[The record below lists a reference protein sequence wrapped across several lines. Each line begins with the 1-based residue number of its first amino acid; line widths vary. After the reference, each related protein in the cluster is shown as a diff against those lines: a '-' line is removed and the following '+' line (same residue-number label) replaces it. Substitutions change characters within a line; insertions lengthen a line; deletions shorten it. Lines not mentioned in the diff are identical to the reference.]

1 MHDPKTLF
9 EALFAPR
16 RIALVGASA
25 DVTKTT
31 SRPQRFLRKH
41 GFAGEILPINPSRRE
56 ILGEAAYAS
65 LDAVPGEIDHA
76 YILLNGRAAV
86 DALAACGRRGV
97 TVASILAGGF
107 ADAGAAGASMQ
118 DDLVRIVRD
127 TGIRLV
133 GPNSIGTVST
143 DPPVAL
149 TANAAFAVEH
159 LRKGRWA
166 VVSQSGSLIGAL
178 LSRAD
183 ARGIGFSRLI
193 SVGNEVDLAVGEIA
207 DLLVDDPASDAI
219 LLFMETLRDGER
231 LARAARRA
239 HAAGKPMIAYKLGRS
254 EVGQELAKSHTG
266 AIAGSDATFDAFCHR
281 HGIARVSMFESLV
294 DVPALLVARPKVG
307 DRGASGGQA
316 RGPQASGPL
325 ASSPQPSN
333 PQPRGRRV
341 AVATTT
347 GGGAAMVVD
356 NMAVAGLDSV
366 GPPQALVDWL
376 NPLGIAAGEG
386 RLVDLTLAG
395 AKPEIVAGTIERLLA
410 DDGNDAVIF
419 VVGSSAQFNP
429 ELAVE
434 PLLAFARS
442 AKPFAVSLTPSAER
456 SVALLTAAGVPV
468 FRHPESCAEAMAVCL
483 LRPTPQPVPELPE
496 PSSATRDAL
505 ADGRRS
511 GFDERRAAALFAAL
525 GVPMARAMAVPDAR
539 RVAAAVDEIGGPVA
553 LKILSA
559 DIAHKTE
566 AGGVA
571 LGLPDGQHAAVAARD
586 MEKHV
591 RAHSPGARLEGF
603 LVQKMERGLAEVIV
617 GFRRDP
623 LVGPTVTVGLG
634 GVLAELY
641 KDAATRLAP
650 VDEVEARQMIEAV
663 KGLAILRGYRNL
675 PRGDV
680 SALAR
685 AVAAFSTLA
694 HEGFAD
700 VSDAEINPLLV
711 KRDGEG
717 VVAVDG
723 LVVLG

>member
-1 MHDPKTLF
+1 MSELFHALF
-9 EALFAPR
+9 EPT
-16 RIALVGASA
+16 RIALIGASS
-25 DVTKTT
+25 DETRTT
-31 SRPQRFLRKH
+31 SRPQRFLARH
-41 GFAGEILPINPSRRE
+41 GFRGEVLPVNPGRAE
-56 ILGEAAYAS
+56 IFGLRAYRDI
-65 LDAVPGEIDHA
+65 DAIVGDIDHA
-76 YILLNGRAAV
+76 YILLNGRQAV

-97 TVASILAGGF
+97 KVASILAGGF

-118 DDLVRIVRD
+118 EELVRIVRE

-143 DPPVAL
+143 DPPMAL
-149 TANAAFAVEH
+149 TANAAFAVEK
-159 LRKGRWA
+159 LRTGDWGL
-166 VVSQSGSLIGAL
+166 VSQSGSLIGAL

-193 SVGNEVDLAVGEIA
+193 SVGNEVDLKVGEIA
-207 DLLVDDPASDAI
+207 DLLVDDPRTRAI

-239 HAAGKPMIAYKLGRS
+239 HAAGKPVVAYKLGRS
-254 EVGQELAKSHTG
+254 DIGQELAKSHTG
-266 AIAGSDATFDAFCHR
+266 AIAGSDATFDAFCRR

-294 DVPALLVARPKVG
+294 DVPSLLVDRPPAK
-307 DRGASGGQA
+307 
-316 RGPQASGPL
+316 
-325 ASSPQPSN
+325 
-333 PQPRGRRV
+333 GRRV

-356 NMAVAGLDSV
+356 GMAMAGLDIS
-366 GPPQALVDWL
+366 GPPPALVDWL
-376 NPLGIAAGEG
+376 KPLGIAAGEG
-386 RLVDLTLAG
+386 KLVDLTLAG
-395 AKPEIVAGTIERLLA
+395 AKPEIVSGTIERLLA

-434 PLLAFARS
+434 PLVRFARS
-442 AKPFAVSLTPSAER
+442 DKPFAVSLTPAADKSL
-456 SVALLTAAGVPV
+456 ALLTAAGVPA

-483 LRPTPQPVPELPE
+483 LRPAPQPVP
-496 PSSATRDAL
+496 AL
-505 ADGRRS
+505 AEPAVNALASLAEGRDK
-511 GFDERRAAALFAAL
+511 GFDERRAAQLFSAL
-525 GVPMARAMAVPDAR
+525 GVPMARSMAVPDAR
-539 RVAAAVDEIGGPVA
+539 RVPAAVESVGAPVA

-571 LGLPDGQHAAVAARD
+571 LGLPDGPAAALAAREI
-586 MEKHV
+586 EKKV
-591 RAHSPGARLEGF
+591 QAHAPKARLEGF
-603 LVQKMERGLAEVIV
+603 LVQKMERGLAEVIL

-634 GVLAELY
+634 GVLAEIY

-650 VDEVEARQMIEAV
+650 VSEAEARDMIGEV
-663 KGLAILRGYRNL
+663 KGLATIRGYRNL

-680 SALAR
+680 GALAR
-685 AVAAFSTLA
+685 TIAAFSTLA
-694 HEGFAD
+694 HKAFAD
-700 VSDAEINPLLV
+700 VREAEINPLLV

-723 LVVLG
+723 LIVV

>member
-1 MHDPKTLF
+1 MNDPKTLF
-9 EALFAPR
+9 EALFQPK
-16 RIALVGASA
+16 RIALIGASA

-41 GFAGEILPINPSRRE
+41 GFGGEILPINPSRRE
-56 ILGEAAYAS
+56 ILGETAYAS
-65 LDAVPGEIDHA
+65 LDAVSGDIDHA

-97 TVASILAGGF
+97 KVASILAGGF

-118 DDLVRIVRD
+118 DELVRIVRD
-127 TGIRLV
+127 TSVRLV

-207 DLLVDDPASDAI
+207 DLLVDDPATDAI

-239 HAAGKPMIAYKLGRS
+239 HAAGKPMVAYKLGRS
-254 EVGQELAKSHTG
+254 EIGQELAKSHTG
-266 AIAGSDATFDAFCHR
+266 AIAGSDATFDAFCRR

-294 DVPALLVARPKVG
+294 DVPALLVDRPP
-307 DRGASGGQA
+307 A
-316 RGPQASGPL
+316 RGK
-325 ASSPQPSN
+325 
-333 PQPRGRRV
+333 RV

-356 NMAVAGLDSV
+356 NMAVAGLDIAD
-366 GPPQALVDWL
+366 PPQVLVDWL
-376 NPLGIAAGEG
+376 KPLGIVAGEG
-386 RLVDLTLAG
+386 KLVDLTLAG

-434 PLLAFARS
+434 PLLKFARS
-442 AKPFAVSLTPSAER
+442 AKPFAVSLTPSAEK

-483 LRPTPQPVPELPE
+483 LRPTPQPVPTLSE
-496 PSSATRDAL
+496 PASAARDAL
-505 ADGRRS
+505 EHGRRS

-525 GVPMARAMAVPDAR
+525 GMPMARAMAVADSR

-571 LGLPDGQHAAVAARD
+571 LGLPDGQHAAVATRD
-586 MEKHV
+586 MEKRV
-591 RAHSPGARLEGF
+591 RAHSPQARLEGF
-603 LVQKMERGLAEVIV
+603 LVQKMERGLAEVIL

-650 VDEVEARQMIEAV
+650 VDEREARQMIEEV

-680 SALAR
+680 AALAQ

-694 HEGFAD
+694 HAAFAD

-723 LVVLG
+723 LVVLRAA

>member
-1 MHDPKTLF
+1 MSLPDTLF
-9 EALFAPR
+9 AALFEPR

-25 DVTKTT
+25 DETKTT

-41 GFAGEILPINPSRRE
+41 GFGGAILPVNPTRDE
-56 ILGEAAYAS
+56 VLGEKAYNDLEAI
-65 LDAVPGEIDHA
+65 PGEIDHA

-97 TVASILAGGF
+97 RVASILAGGF
-107 ADAGAAGASMQ
+107 ADAGAAGASLQ
-118 DDLVRIVRD
+118 DDLLRIVRE

-143 DPPVAL
+143 DPAVAL
-149 TANAAFAVEH
+149 TANAAFAVDK
-159 LRKGRWA
+159 LRVGRWA

-207 DLLVDDPASDAI
+207 DLLVDDPKTDAI

-254 EVGQELAKSHTG
+254 AVGQELAKSHTG
-266 AIAGSDATFDAFCHR
+266 AIAGSDATFDAFCRR

-294 DVPALLVARPKVG
+294 DVPALLVDRSPAPKSKK
-307 DRGASGGQA
+307 RGK
-316 RGPQASGPL
+316 
-325 ASSPQPSN
+325 
-333 PQPRGRRV
+333 RV

-356 NMAVAGLDSV
+356 GMAMAGLDIV
-366 GPPQALVDWL
+366 DPPQALVDWL
-376 NPLGIAAGEG
+376 KPLGIAAGEG
-386 RLVDLTLAG
+386 KLVDLTLAG
-395 AKPEIVAGTIERLLA
+395 AKPAIVAGTIERLLA

-434 PLLAFARS
+434 PLVRFARTV
-442 AKPFAVSLTPSAER
+442 KPFAVSLTPAAEK
-456 SVALLTAAGVPV
+456 SLALLTAAGVPA

-483 LRPTPQPVPELPE
+483 LRPVPQPV
-496 PSSATRDAL
+496 SAL
-505 ADGRRS
+505 AEPLRQALDAFEAGRVS
-511 GFDERRAAALFAAL
+511 GFDERRAADLFGAL
-525 GVPMARAMAVPDAR
+525 GVPLAKALAVPDAKR
-539 RVAAAVDEIGGPVA
+539 IAAAVAEVGAPVV
-553 LKILSA
+553 LKILST
-559 DIAHKTE
+559 DIPHKTE

-571 LGLPDGQHAAVAARD
+571 LGLPDGQTAAVAARE
-586 MEKHV
+586 MEKRV
-591 RAHSPGARLEGF
+591 RAHSPHVKLDGF
-603 LVQKMERGLAEVIV
+603 LVQKMERGLAEVIL
-617 GFRRDP
+617 GYRRDP

-634 GVLAELY
+634 GVLAEIY

-650 VDEVEARQMIEAV
+650 VDDGEALQMIEEV
-663 KGLAILRGYRNL
+663 KGLATVRGYRNL

-680 SALAR
+680 AALAR
-685 AVAAFSTLA
+685 AIAAFSTLA
-694 HEGFAD
+694 HGAFAD
-700 VSDAEINPLLV
+700 VAEAEINPLLV

-723 LVVLG
+723 LVLFRR